1 MTGGDIPF
9 VTLRPDSLWRHR
21 HFMRL
26 WSAQTVSLLGDQIS
40 FLALPLTAVLVLHA
54 SSLQMGL
61 MVALGGLPSILFGLL
76 IGAWIDRRAR
86 KPVLLAA
93 DIGRFL
99 LLALI
104 PLLHEFDLLTIGA
117 LYVITFFVGFLS
129 LSFDVANRSLL
140 PSLVERTRLIDA
152 NGKLELSRSAS
163 VIAGPALAGGL
174 VQLLTAPLA
183 IGFDALS
190 FLISA
195 LVIKTIDLR
204 EEIASDQGDEK
215 WLWNEMRGGA
225 RFVLAHP
232 VIRAI
237 FATSGTLSF
246 FDTMLEAV
254 FLLYL
259 TRSLGLSAGLIGL
272 IAAAGNVGFMIGALI
287 TPITRRLGTGTTIV
301 SGIVLLA
308 AGDLVMP
315 AVNRSIPLL
324 IPLLVGGHFLF
335 GLGFT
340 LYNVQ
345 QTSARQSLTPNG
357 MLGRMNA
364 GYRFLVSGI
373 GPLGALAGGAL
384 GGVLGFRATLLLAGA
399 GELAAVVWLLF
410 SPVRG
415 LGSLQ
420 DDLTVATGT
429 AEQR

>member
-1 MTGGDIPF
+1 MRRF
-9 VTLRPDSLWRHR
+9 VTLGTDSLWRHGP
-21 HFMRL
+21 FMRL
-26 WSAQTVSLLGDQIS
+26 WSAQTVSQLGDQVS

-54 SSLQMGL
+54 SALQMGV

-99 LLALI
+99 LLAMI

-117 LYVITFFVGFLS
+117 LYVITFLVGLLS
-129 LSFDVANRSLL
+129 LCFEVANRSLL
-140 PSLVERTRLIDA
+140 PSLVERKRLTDA

-163 VIAGPALAGGL
+163 AIAGPALAGGL
-174 VQLLTAPLA
+174 VQLITAPFA

-195 LVIKTIDLR
+195 LVVRTIDVR
-204 EEIASDQGDEK
+204 EEIASDQVGEK
-215 WLWNEMRGGA
+215 RLWSEMRDGA
-225 RFVLAHP
+225 RFVLVHP
-232 VIRAI
+232 VIRAL
-237 FATSGTLSF
+237 FASSGTLSF
-246 FDTMLEAV
+246 FDAMLEAV
-254 FLLYL
+254 FLLFL

-287 TPITRRLGTGTTIV
+287 TPITNRLGTGPTIV
-301 SGIVLLA
+301 SGIVVLA
-308 AGDLVMP
+308 SGDLVMP
-315 AVNRSIPLL
+315 AVNRSTPLL

-335 GLGFT
+335 GLGLT

-345 QTSARQSLTPNG
+345 QTSARQSLTPDG

-384 GGVLGFRATLLLAGA
+384 GVASGFRATLLLAGV
-399 GELAAVVWLLF
+399 GELAAVLWLLF
-410 SPVRG
+410 SPVR
-415 LGSLQ
+415 SLSRLS
-420 DDLTVATGT
+420 DEPTLAPAATRS
-429 AEQR
+429 AE